1 MNRHKQAVEVVSV
14 VAEVVMN
21 SVEAVANYNNRE

>member
-1 MNRHKQAVEVVSV
+1 MNRHKQAVVVVSV
-14 VAEVVMN
+14 VAEGVMN